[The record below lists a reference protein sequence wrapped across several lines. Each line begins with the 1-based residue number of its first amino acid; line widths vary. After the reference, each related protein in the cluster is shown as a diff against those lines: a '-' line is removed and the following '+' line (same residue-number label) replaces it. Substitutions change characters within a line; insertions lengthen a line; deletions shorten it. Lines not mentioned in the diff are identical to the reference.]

1 MSQFITKISLYDIL
15 TMIIPGGTI
24 ILFLQYL
31 FASLP
36 FPINAISTF
45 LQSLWSWQNC
55 LVVLV
60 LSYMI
65 GLANHLLA
73 CQVWKKLRND
83 PKMIKGKLFEVIS
96 NMPLSFY
103 LKYLF
108 YSEENEQEVLQGQIK
123 EIASTS
129 LWLIFAVWFVSQL
142 FVLTSEMLFSKDV
155 ELLLCEID
163 IVLVIVLCL
172 MTLAI
177 PLFYTKTEDKTLLDA
192 YYEAYYYV
200 QQNSERSNIPVIES
214 QVAFLQSML
223 LPLLLML
230 CLPTYSVEKMFSLEL
245 GTNANYIV
253 FMIKV
258 FWVSLCVSIIPIVIY
273 RQNKIY
279 ELVWYDYEYLKRL
292 EK

>member
-1 MSQFITKISLYDIL
+1 MSQFIAKVSLYDIL
-15 TMIIPGGTI
+15 TMMIPGGTI

-31 FASLP
+31 LASLP

-55 LVVLV
+55 VVILV

-73 CQVWKKLRND
+73 CQVWRNFRND
-83 PKMIKGKLFEVIS
+83 YRIIRSKLFEVIS
-96 NMPLSFY
+96 DMPLSFY

-108 YSEENEQEVLQGQIK
+108 HSEDNEREELPGQIR

-142 FVLTSEMLFSKDV
+142 FMLASEMLFSKDV

-163 IVLVIVLCL
+163 IVLVMVLCL

-177 PLFYTKTEDKTLLDA
+177 PLFYTKTEDKALLDA

-223 LPLLLML
+223 LPLLLMQS
-230 CLPTYSVEKMFSLEL
+230 LPTSSVEKMFSLEL

-253 FMIKV
+253 FIIKV
-258 FWVSLCVSIIPIVIY
+258 FWVSLCVSIIPMVIY

>member
-1 MSQFITKISLYDIL
+1 MDRFITKISLYDIL
-15 TMIIPGGTI
+15 AMIIPGGTI

-31 FASLP
+31 LASLP

-55 LVVLV
+55 LVILV
-60 LSYMI
+60 LSYMV

-73 CQVWKKLRND
+73 CQVWKRNRND

-108 YSEENEQEVLQGQIK
+108 HTEGNEITASQSQIK
-123 EIASTS
+123 KIASTS
-129 LWLIFAVWFVSQL
+129 LWIFFTIWFVSQL
-142 FVLTSEMLFSKDV
+142 FVLASEVLFSKDV
-155 ELLLCEID
+155 EFLLCEID
-163 IVLVIVLCL
+163 IVLVMVLCL

-177 PLFYTKTEDKTLLDA
+177 PLFYTKTEDKALLDA

-230 CLPTYSVEKMFSLEL
+230 CLPTYSVEKMFSIEL

-258 FWVSLCVSIIPIVIY
+258 FWASLCVSIIPIVFY